1 MDKRFIDAI
10 NADDFVTVRD
20 MLKNRLLMDHD
31 VNGGM
36 FDECW
41 TECER
46 TGIISKIFQAHDGRE
61 ISDEVSENN
70 YNSLVGQLATNFSEI
85 RLKKILFLAKEI
97 WPNEQSNIK
106 TTLNENNKESSSNIT
121 YENDSGRVVSARI
134 LEEREI
140 PNGNSQNA
148 SGKSNHSNENNDS
161 NLGVV
166 LAVAAVAAVA
176 VIAGV
181 VIFG

>member
-1 MDKRFIDAI
+1 MDKRVIDAI

-41 TECER
+41 TECESA
-46 TGIISKIFQAHDGRE
+46 GIIPKILQAHDGRE

-70 YNSLVGQLATNFSEI
+70 YNSLVGQLATNFSEL
-85 RLKKILFLAKEI
+85 RLNKIISLAKKI
-97 WPNEQSNIK
+97 WPNEQSEEILSQVETMK
-106 TTLNENNKESSSNIT
+106 VSASSNAYDT
-121 YENDSGRVVSARI
+121 ENGKIVSERI
-134 LEEREI
+134 LEEKEI

>member
-31 VNGGM
+31 VNGGA
-36 FDECW
+36 FTDCWNECKKA
-41 TECER
+41 
-46 TGIISKIFQAHDGRE
+46 GIIPKILQAHDGRE
-61 ISDEVSENN
+61 ISDEVSEKN
-70 YNSLVGQLATNFSEI
+70 YNSIVGQLATNFSEI

-97 WPNEQSNIK
+97 WPDEQSEEILSQVEAMK
-106 TTLNENNKESSSNIT
+106 VSASSNAYDT
-121 YENDSGRVVSARI
+121 ENGKIVSERI
-134 LEEREI
+134 LEEKEI

>member
-31 VNGGM
+31 VSGGM

-61 ISDEVSENN
+61 IFDEVSESN

-97 WPNEQSNIK
+97 WPNEQSKIK

-121 YENDSGRVVSARI
+121 YENERYQLKRV
-134 LEEREI
+134 EI

-148 SGKSNHSNENNDS
+148 SEKSNHSNENNDS